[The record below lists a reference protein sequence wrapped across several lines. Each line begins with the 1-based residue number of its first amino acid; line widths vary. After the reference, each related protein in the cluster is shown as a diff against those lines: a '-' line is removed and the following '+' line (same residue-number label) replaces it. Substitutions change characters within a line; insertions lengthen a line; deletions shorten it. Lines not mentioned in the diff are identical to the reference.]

1 MLPLAPP
8 PVAAQ
13 PQANLPRRFAASRQG
28 VAASLREGLRRTSAP
43 RYTLTVPMTVLSIVR
58 AVALLAAAA
67 CAEAQS
73 QRSIVGIAT
82 DSSGKAIEGATVRF
96 RPDAHPDIP
105 SLTEVTPPAAWR
117 DAATDRRGMFR
128 IASAQPGMLFVTTEA
143 GLGGVALRAWPGR
156 AAALRLSPMAE
167 VSNAEGGEIEVFA
180 AARLESGDG
189 TERRLLPVMR
199 GESVRMPEGEYELWW
214 LSGRGASWQKV
225 SLRSGQ
231 HKQLQALQASEPVPD
246 LGHRLSPSGF
256 PHLDLR
262 GATALLGK
270 AAKATLLPHAAAA
283 ETEWFS
289 LRMVDAPEGAR
300 CALLHGGN
308 GFRVHTNAEPVDG
321 TVRLPSLLRT
331 GNDWIVAHAP
341 GRAAQA
347 LRLANAEKLGEVRFA
362 GDRTV
367 ACEVI
372 GPDGAPAAD
381 AVITF
386 RPEFYGPIT
395 ARAFCD
401 ELGNARLG
409 PIAGAGIVCVEG
421 ESHLPFQASLA
432 EGDAAPIAIRL
443 EEGLRA
449 QGVVRFADGSPASSI
464 VVTLRDR
471 TGRMLPPTRTCVSSN
486 DGSFSFAGLDD
497 SMRWVAFASM
507 TRDGKTFSA
516 QFVARGGG
524 DPIVLVLEDED
535 PKLIR
540 DDR

>member
-1 MLPLAPP
+1 MT
-8 PVAAQ
+8 
-13 PQANLPRRFAASRQG
+13 AASF
-28 VAASLREGLRRTSAP
+28 VRT
-43 RYTLTVPMTVLSIVR
+43 
-58 AVALLAAAA
+58 VALLAATA
-67 CAEAQS
+67 CASAQS
-73 QRSIVGIAT
+73 QGSIVGLAT
-82 DSSGKAIEGATVRF
+82 DPGGKGIEGATVLF
-96 RPDAHPDIP
+96 RPDSHPDIP
-105 SLTEVTPPAAWR
+105 ALTEVTPPAAWT

-128 IASAQPGMLFVTTEA
+128 IASQQPGMLFVTTEA

-189 TERRLLPVMR
+189 TERRLLPVLR
-199 GESVRMPEGEYELWW
+199 GETVRLPEGDYELWW
-214 LSGRGASWQKV
+214 LSRRGAAWQKV

-231 HKQLQALQASEPVPD
+231 RRQLQALQSSEPVPD
-246 LGHRLSPSGF
+246 LGQRLSPSGF

-270 AAKATLLPHAAAA
+270 ASHATLLPHAATESA
-283 ETEWFS
+283 EWFS

-300 CALLHGGN
+300 CALLLGGD
-308 GFRVHTNAEPVDG
+308 GFRVHTDAQPVDG
-321 TVRLPSLLRT
+321 AVSLPILLRT
-331 GNDWIVAHAP
+331 GNDWVVAHAP
-341 GRAAQA
+341 GRAAHA
-347 LRLANAEKLGEVRFA
+347 LRLANAKKLGEVRFA

-401 ELGNARLG
+401 ELGKARLG

-421 ESHLPFQASLA
+421 ERHLPFQASLA
-432 EGDAAPIAIRL
+432 DGDAAPIAIRL

-449 QGVVRFADGSPASSI
+449 TGIVRFADGKPASSI

-471 TGRMLPPTRTCVSSN
+471 TGRMLPPTRTCVSAN

-497 SMRWVAFASM
+497 SMHWVAFAS
-507 TRDGKTFSA
+507 TTLDGKTFSA
-516 QFVARGGG
+516 QLVARGGG